1 MRPDWDTYFMTI
13 ALMAAMRS
21 TCVRRQIG
29 AVVVRDKQIIST
41 GYNGSPTGTAH
52 CLDIGC
58 LRETLGIPSGE
69 RHEICRGSHAETNAI
84 AQAAR
89 MGISTNGATV
99 YSTHEPC
106 SFCTKVVLN
115 AGVARVVFLYSY
127 PDKLAVELR
136 QETNVPFEVF
146 PQEKLKEAQD
156 WMKRSIFKNMD
167 S

>member
-21 TCVRRQIG
+21 TCIRRQIG

-58 LRETLGIPSGE
+58 LRERLGIPSGE

-89 MGISTNGATV
+89 MGISTNRATV

-115 AGVARVVFLYSY
+115 AGIARVVFLYAY